1 MLKAV
6 RKLLRAALD
15 EMKNSLD
22 GTNAAVLA
30 QTDLILPYPL
40 TRSHPALKPFA
51 KYQCF

>member
-6 RKLLRAALD
+6 RKLLHAALV

-30 QTDLILPYPL
+30 QTDLNSALP
-40 TRSHPALKPFA
+40 TD
-51 KYQCF
+51 